1 MTIKDLKVIKL
12 PKVTSCHC
20 KKTSNRKNSSSHH
33 RRRDS
38 YDLFTSTIINIR
50 PSAKQSVGHLYTIIY
65 MAYASILE
73 ALHLFL

>member
-1 MTIKDLKVIKL
+1 MTIKDLKVKKL

-20 KKTSNRKNSSSHH
+20 KKTSSRKNSSSHH

-38 YDLFTSTIINIR
+38 SDLFTSTIINIR
-50 PSAKQSVGHLYTIIY
+50 PPAKQSVGHLSTIIY
-65 MAYASILE
+65 MPYSSILE